1 MGFRTGKHY
10 VTEKTQMSKYKE
22 KMEKE
27 QKKESATMKMQR
39 EKYSQA
45 KVS

>member
-1 MGFRTGKHY
+1 
-10 VTEKTQMSKYKE
+10 MSKYKE